1 MKNIP
6 ELPCAVVEDLL
17 PAYVEG
23 LTSEETRA
31 AVEAHLASCPA
42 CAAKRA
48 AMGAEEG
55 PSPEESEE
63 TAREVDYLKKVRRRS
78 RRRVMLA
85 VLVTLLVLMVGFAAK
100 VFVIGDP
107 LDPAGVMVTSFRQED
122 DSVQVSL
129 SSTASGNA
137 FRGWTVDNRDGVVSI
152 TARSVLVSPLFRD
165 GTSTVKVPLEGV
177 TEIWLGEA
185 GEGRMIWQDGTEISA
200 DAWALY
206 QAQTPYVGDA
216 VAVGKV
222 LAAVDAWY
230 GPYIEYTISLQTDQE
245 PYGLTIHFDDITAHM
260 RRDSTIQ
267 VTDRRMYA
275 LAPTLLALIGNLGRV
290 QWTCAL
296 SDGTYHTQAI
306 TLTEVDEVL
315 PDWIEARNLAHN
327 LINPDGK
334 PDWAVPESI
343 KDFAASPA
351 AVQRLM
357 DLTHDGFHQVTVED
371 GTYAFY
377 PWPQTPPL

>member
-6 ELPCAVVEDLL
+6 ELPCAIVEDLL

-23 LTSEETRA
+23 LTSAETNA

-55 PSPEESEE
+55 PSPEEAEE

-78 RRRVMLA
+78 RRRVAAAILCT
-85 VLVTLLVLMVGFAAK
+85 VLVLLLGFAAK
-100 VFVIGDP
+100 IFVIGEP
-107 LDPAGVMVTSFRQED
+107 LDPDGVAVSSQESD
-122 DSVQVSL
+122 DVLQVQI
-129 SSTASGNA
+129 SSYGSGNA
-137 FRGWTVDNRDGVVSI
+137 FHSWTAENQDGVVVI

-165 GTSTVKVPLEGV
+165 GTGTVEVPLEGV

-185 GEGRMIWQDGTEISA
+185 GEGRMIWQEDTGISA

-216 VAVGKV
+216 TAVGKL
-222 LAAVDAWY
+222 LAAVDTWY

-260 RRDSTIQ
+260 SKDSVIR
-267 VTDRRMYA
+267 VTDQRMYT
-275 LAPTLLALIGNLGRV
+275 LAPTLLALIGNLERV

-296 SDGTYHTQAI
+296 SDGTYHTQAV
-306 TLTEVDEVL
+306 TLEEVDEAL
-315 PDWIEARNLAHN
+315 PDWIEARNLARN
-327 LINPDGK
+327 LISPDGE
-334 PDWAVPESI
+334 PDWTAPESV
-343 KDFAASPA
+343 KDYAASPA
-351 AVQRLM
+351 AVQRLI
-357 DLTHDGFHQVTVED
+357 DLTDYGFYVHTVED
-371 GTYAFY
+371 GTNVFN
-377 PWPQTPPL
+377 PWP